1 MIVLDAVAQE
11 RLLGRP
17 VRAVLTEKDRQM
29 FAGQR
34 LLVTGAGGSVGS
46 ELARQLAACGP
57 ALLTLFDH
65 AEYNLFRVERELRE
79 AFPDVNIVAVL
90 GDVSRRA
97 DVRAACRAAR
107 PHAVY
112 HAAAYKHVPI
122 AERSIVP
129 AARTNVLGTVETVAA
144 AREVGARFLL
154 ISSDKAAEPRSVMGA
169 TKRLAELVALSQASS
184 TFRPIAVRFGNI
196 LGSSGSVVE
205 IMLRCVQQGQPVPV
219 TNPDATR
226 FFMTAQEA
234 VSLVLKADLIGR
246 GGEVFWL
253 DMGAPL
259 RIGDLAQR
267 LIDLATPA
275 GASRVD
281 VTIIG
286 LRAGEKMREELTTQG
301 LELRQ
306 TSHARIWSARQREV
320 SRHVVTHALRELRR
334 ASASGDALTALD
346 AITMAVAD
354 FEASDAAISAARAS
368 ALVALA
374 PAAVARPARS
384 SQGVRGGQGV
394 RNSQGGQGGQ
404 EVRNFTGRLGS

>member
-1 MIVLDAVAQE
+1 MMTLDAVAQE

-17 VRAVLTEKDRQM
+17 VRAVLTEKDRRA

-34 LLVTGAGGSVGS
+34 VLVTGAGGSVGS

-57 ALLTLFDH
+57 ASLTLFDH
-65 AEYNLFRVERELRE
+65 AEYNLFRIEGELRE
-79 AFPDVNIVAVL
+79 DFPDLTIVAVL

-122 AERSIVP
+122 AERSIVS
-129 AARTNVLGTVETVAA
+129 AARANVLGTVETVAA

-154 ISSDKAAEPRSVMGA
+154 ISSDKAAQPRSVMGA
-169 TKRLAELVALSQASS
+169 TKRLAELVALSQANS

-205 IMLRCVQQGQPVPV
+205 IMLRCVAQGRPVPL
-219 TNPDATR
+219 TDPDATR

-246 GGEVFWL
+246 GGDVFWL

-259 RIGDLAQR
+259 RIGDLAER
-267 LIDLATPA
+267 IIDLATPA
-275 GASRVD
+275 GAPRVGIT
-281 VTIIG
+281 VIG
-286 LRAGEKMREELTTQG
+286 LRPGEKMREELTTQG

-320 SRHVVTHALRELRR
+320 SRHAVTHALRELRH
-334 ASASGDALTALD
+334 ASVSGNALTALD
-346 AITMAVAD
+346 AIALAVAD
-354 FEASDAAISAARAS
+354 FEASEAAISAARAS

-374 PAAVARPARS
+374 PEPVERLLKGIRAQAPGIRA
-384 SQGVRGGQGV
+384 VRGL
-394 RNSQGGQGGQ
+394 RAD
-404 EVRNFTGRLGS
+404 